1 MAFWIIKRISNR
13 RKKRHYRYRKGGKT
27 MKTFL
32 QSINDVT
39 PQYITMPL
47 QRFFLYVTVGL
58 WIILIAI
65 ALFTPLSLSKF
76 MALIGLYSTSI
87 ITALLAYANYQL
99 NRMEEAE
106 TTNEMLED
114 YNGGDMNA
122 TVKQDSAFV
131 A

>member
-1 MAFWIIKRISNR
+1 
-13 RKKRHYRYRKGGKT
+13 

-32 QSINDVT
+32 QSLNDVAA
-39 PQYITMPL
+39 QYITMPL

-58 WIILIAI
+58 WITLIAI

-76 MALIGLYSTSI
+76 TALIGLYGTSI

-99 NRMEEAE
+99 SRLAEMETIDEMPADDKNGEINEASKHDN
-106 TTNEMLED
+106 T
-114 YNGGDMNA
+114 
-122 TVKQDSAFV
+122 FV

>member
-1 MAFWIIKRISNR
+1 
-13 RKKRHYRYRKGGKT
+13 

-39 PQYITMPL
+39 AQYITMPL
-47 QRFFLYVTVGL
+47 QRFFLYATIGL
-58 WIILIAI
+58 WVILIVI

-76 MALIGLYSTSI
+76 MALIGLYGTSI

-99 NRMEEAE
+99 SRLDEME
-106 TTNEMLED
+106 NIDEMPK
-114 YNGGDMNA
+114 GDSGSEINDSPE
-122 TVKQDSAFV
+122 VDSAFV

>member
-1 MAFWIIKRISNR
+1 
-13 RKKRHYRYRKGGKT
+13 

-32 QSINDVT
+32 QSINDVAA
-39 PQYITMPL
+39 QYITMPL
-47 QRFFLYVTVGL
+47 QQFFLYVTVGL
-58 WIILIAI
+58 WVMLIVI

-99 NRMEEAE
+99 SHLEEVE
-106 TTNEMLED
+106 TTDETAENDNSGEMLPS
-114 YNGGDMNA
+114 
-122 TVKQDSAFV
+122 VKQDSAFV